1 MMVAR
6 AHPPGSSPLPTG
18 EQMVVGTL
26 LDAWQRLLR
35 ANCVIMRV
43 LDAELHAEHGMTL
56 SDYDVL
62 VSLRAADDC
71 SLRMS
76 DLSRRTLLTR
86 SGMTRL
92 VQGLE
97 RDGLVERR
105 ACDADARVSYAVLT
119 DLGHERLE
127 RARSTHHAEPRI
139 RSRLPPRTRRLV
151 VMGCFRQRE
160 MLKLATII
168 NANNSHLTGG

>member
-1 MMVAR
+1 MKT
-6 AHPPGSSPLPTG
+6 S
-18 EQMVVGTL
+18 EQEWVEGTV

-35 ANCVIMRV
+35 ANCVLMRT
-43 LDAELHAEHGMTL
+43 LDHELQAEHGMTI

-62 VSLRAADDC
+62 VSLRHADDH

-105 ACDADARVSYAVLT
+105 PCETDARVSFAVLT
-119 DLGHERLE
+119 PVGIERIE
-127 RARSTHHAEPRI
+127 AARRTHHAGIRRMFADHFSDADAALLVELLGRI
-139 RSRLPPRTRRLV
+139 PGVADGSSTS
-151 VMGCFRQRE
+151 CC
-160 MLKLATII
+160 
-168 NANNSHLTGG
+168 GGEDA

>member
-1 MMVAR
+1 MQTSEQDWV
-6 AHPPGSSPLPTG
+6 TG
-18 EQMVVGTL
+18 TA

-35 ANCVIMRV
+35 ANCVLMRT
-43 LDAELHAEHGMTL
+43 LDHELQAGHGMTI

-62 VSLRAADDC
+62 VSLHHAEDH

-105 ACDADARVSYAVLT
+105 PCETDARVSFAVLT
-119 DLGHERLE
+119 PDGVERLAA
-127 RARSTHHAEPRI
+127 ARRTHHAGIRRMFADHFSDEDAATLSELLGRI
-139 RSRLPPRTRRLV
+139 PGVADGSETS
-151 VMGCFRQRE
+151 CC
-160 MLKLATII
+160 
-168 NANNSHLTGG
+168 GGGDDDA

>member
-1 MMVAR
+1 MKT
-6 AHPPGSSPLPTG
+6 S
-18 EQMVVGTL
+18 EQHWVEGTV

-35 ANCVIMRV
+35 ANCVLLRT
-43 LDAELHAEHGMTL
+43 LDHELQTEHGMTI

-62 VSLRAADDC
+62 VSLRHADDH

-105 ACDADARVSYAVLT
+105 PCEADARVSFAVLT
-119 DLGHERLE
+119 PGGIQRLDA
-127 RARSTHHAEPRI
+127 ARRTHHAGIRRMFADHFSEAEAATLVGLLGRI
-139 RSRLPPRTRRLV
+139 PGVADGS
-151 VMGCFRQRE
+151 
-160 MLKLATII
+160 AT
-168 NANNSHLTGG
+168 SCCGSDES

>member
-1 MMVAR
+1 MTT
-6 AHPPGSSPLPTG
+6 S
-18 EQMVVGTL
+18 EQEWVVGTA
-26 LDAWQRLLR
+26 LDAWKRLLR
-35 ANCVIMRV
+35 ANCVLMRT
-43 LDAELHAEHGMTL
+43 LDHELQAEHGMTI

-62 VSLRAADDC
+62 VSLRSADDH

-105 ACDADARVSYAVLT
+105 PCESDARVSFAVLT
-119 DLGHERLE
+119 ELGVERFE
-127 RARSTHHAEPRI
+127 AARRTHHSGIRRMFADHFSESDAATLVELLGRI
-139 RSRLPPRTRRLV
+139 PGVADGSDTSCCGPD
-151 VMGCFRQRE
+151 
-160 MLKLATII
+160 
-168 NANNSHLTGG
+168 

>member
-1 MMVAR
+1 MAT
-6 AHPPGSSPLPTG
+6 S
-18 EQMVVGTL
+18 EQEWVVGNTL
-26 LDAWQRLLR
+26 EAWQRLLR
-35 ANCVIMRV
+35 ANCVVMRE
-43 LDAELHAEHGMTL
+43 LDSELQHEHGMTI

-62 VSLRAADDC
+62 VSLRSAEGH

-105 ACDADARVSYAVLT
+105 SCAEDARVSYAVLT
-119 DLGHERLE
+119 AVGTERIE
-127 RARSTHHAEPRI
+127 AARRTHHAGI
-139 RSRLPPRTRRLV
+139 RRL
-151 VMGCFRQRE
+151 FADHFSDE
-160 MLKLATII
+160 EAAHLAELLGRIPGVADGSST
-168 NANNSHLTGG
+168 SCCGGDS